1 MIPALYDTFKHW
13 SAKGSVYVFSDTHF
27 NDEDCVIMSSNWIS
41 PDEQVEIIN
50 KLAHKN
56 DTLVL
61 LGDVG
66 DISYVKK
73 LKAGHKVLIMGNHDE
88 GPTKFK
94 EVFDEVYEGPLFIS
108 EKILLSHE
116 RIDGL
121 DFCVNLHGHDHSKW
135 AKDDATH
142 INLAAN
148 VRGFKPISLGE
159 EIKKGLISRVKTIHR
174 ETIDKATKTSQKRK
188 KKAEKK

>member
-1 MIPALYDTFKHW
+1 MIPSLYDIFKHW
-13 SAKGSVYVFSDTHF
+13 AAKGSVYIMSDTHLE
-27 NDEDCVIMSSNWIS
+27 DEDCLTMDPNWIS
-41 PDEQVEIIN
+41 PDEQVAILN
-50 KLAHKN
+50 KIVHKN

-66 DISYVKK
+66 NLFYIEK
-73 LKAGHKVLIMGNHDE
+73 LKAGYKVLVMGNHDE
-88 GPTKFK
+88 GSTKFK

-121 DFCVNLHGHDHSKW
+121 DFCVNLHGHDHSRW
-135 AKDDATH
+135 SKDDATH
-142 INLAAN
+142 MNLAAN
-148 VRGFKPISLGE
+148 VRGFKPISLGD
-159 EIKKGLISRVKTIHR
+159 EIKAGLISKVKTIHR
-174 ETIDKATKTSQKRK
+174 ETIDRATKTSQKRK